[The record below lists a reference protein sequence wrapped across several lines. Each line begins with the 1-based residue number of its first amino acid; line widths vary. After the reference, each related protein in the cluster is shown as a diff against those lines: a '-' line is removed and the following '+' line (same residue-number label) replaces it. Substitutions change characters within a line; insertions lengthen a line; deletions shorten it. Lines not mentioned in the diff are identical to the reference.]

1 MQEEH
6 EDEKTQSEMGYEEE
20 KGVNIPDI
28 FNLEMVW
35 SRVFYSHKRI
45 SSKFIIPFFIKTF
58 HLSERIEH

>member
-28 FNLEMVW
+28 FKLREVLPK
-35 SRVFYSHKRI
+35 H
-45 SSKFIIPFFIKTF
+45 
-58 HLSERIEH
+58 